1 MLAEV
6 RGCCLDLTAPFCCL
20 SYLAALPC
28 HCQAV
33 SSLVILSFLVLSVL
47 CSFWKKKG
55 VKKKVSIF
63 IYSFSPWLLF
73 LLVSSVGRPR
83 THSSLKMGDVF
94 LLSWEGILKMV
105 CVSEEWMFSFPSKVY
120 TIGRLFVDY
129 FPLHLPPHWFGA
141 MWPISDK
148 FGATGGRERVAK
160 NQYTGKQTSLVLAAH
175 GIRFLKLL
183 L

>member
-1 MLAEV
+1 
-6 RGCCLDLTAPFCCL
+6 
-20 SYLAALPC
+20 
-28 HCQAV
+28 
-33 SSLVILSFLVLSVL
+33 
-47 CSFWKKKG
+47 
-55 VKKKVSIF
+55 
-63 IYSFSPWLLF
+63 
-73 LLVSSVGRPR
+73 
-83 THSSLKMGDVF
+83 
-94 LLSWEGILKMV
+94 
-105 CVSEEWMFSFPSKVY
+105 MFSFPSKVY

-160 NQYTGKQTSLVLAAH
+160 KQYTGKQTSLVLAAH